1 MEKHQETL
9 TIKRRRIQARQYKKA
24 DEGKWC
30 IETPAGKY
38 WVQDKD
44 WLIQTSK
51 DPEKYVVIP
60 DMAMN
65 YIQAKD
71 EE

>member
-1 MEKHQETL
+1 MEKSQATL
-9 TIKRRRIQARQYKKA
+9 TIKRRRIQARQFSQA
-24 DEGKWC
+24 NEGKWK
-30 IETPAGKY
+30 IETPSGKY

-44 WLIQTSK
+44 WLIQISK
-51 DPEKYVVIP
+51 NPEKYVAIS